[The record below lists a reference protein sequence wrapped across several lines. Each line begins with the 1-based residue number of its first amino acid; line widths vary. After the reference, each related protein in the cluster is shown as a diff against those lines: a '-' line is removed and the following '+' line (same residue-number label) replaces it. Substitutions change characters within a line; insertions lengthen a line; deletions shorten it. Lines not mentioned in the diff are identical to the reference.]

1 MPAEPS
7 HICAQPLLDP
17 IKTWITATAAAAKPA
32 IQSFLRLAWS
42 LEGNPRPGLIN
53 ATHRPR

>member
-32 IQSFLRLAWS
+32 IQSFLNLR
-42 LEGNPRPGLIN
+42 GLTE
-53 ATHRPR
+53 ATSCVEL

>member
-32 IQSFLRLAWS
+32 IQSFLNMGRLVLFTRGA
-42 LEGNPRPGLIN
+42 NPGPRVS
-53 ATHRPR
+53 THR